1 MQRKSNK
8 KSKGVNFIIPLH
20 VYPFD
25 VMFSFAQEDE
35 QLAKILDQ
43 HGVSEEEVAGDVW
56 KYKKPTVQGR
66 TIQFS
71 GNQTLLR
78 MRRIPKHPMD
88 KGYLAH
94 EIFHVVTFILD
105 RVGINFDLEKSD
117 EAYAYLT
124 GYITTEV
131 YTKLK
136 I

>member
-1 MQRKSNK
+1 MKKKVKPKK

-20 VYPFD
+20 VYPFQ
-25 VMFSFAQEDE
+25 VMFSFGEDDE
-35 QLAKILDQ
+35 VLAKTLEDY
-43 HGVSEEEVAGDVW
+43 GVVDPDELW

-66 TIQFS
+66 TITFI

-78 MRRIPKHPMD
+78 MRRLPKHPRD

-105 RVGINFDLEKSD
+105 KVGIQFDIDKSD

-124 GYITTEV
+124 GYVTAEV